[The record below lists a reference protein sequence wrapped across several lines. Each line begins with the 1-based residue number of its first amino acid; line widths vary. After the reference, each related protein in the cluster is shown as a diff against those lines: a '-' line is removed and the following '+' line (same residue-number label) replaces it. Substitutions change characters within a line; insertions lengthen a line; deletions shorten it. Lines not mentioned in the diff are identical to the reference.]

1 MNISDLRQ
9 EISIL
14 REERLKAENR
24 LMQAK
29 EMLAS
34 SLILR
39 KVICGN
45 PNCACQKGKLHGP
58 YPYLSERIKGKTHLT
73 YIRKGDLEEIERK
86 TEEYRL
92 FQKRLEYVRHL
103 NRRIDDLFKRIREMR
118 IEESRTIR
126 RIEKNERS
134 S

>member
-29 EMLAS
+29 DMLAS

-45 PNCACQKGKLHGP
+45 PNCKCQEGKLHGP
-58 YPYLSERIKGKTHLT
+58 YPYLSERRKRKTRLT
-73 YIRKGDLEEIERK
+73 YIRKRDLEEIEKK

-92 FQKRLEYVRHL
+92 FQKRLEYIRHL
-103 NRRIDDLFKRIREMR
+103 NKRIDDLFKRIREMK
-118 IEESRTIR
+118 IEGSRTIR
-126 RIEKNERS
+126 RIGKK
-134 S
+134 

>member
-14 REERLKAENR
+14 REERVKAENR

-29 EMLAS
+29 DMLAA

-45 PNCACQKGKLHGP
+45 PNCRCQEGKPHGP
-58 YPYLSERIKGKTHLT
+58 YPYLSEKIKGKTRLT
-73 YIRKGDLEEIERK
+73 YIRKRDLEKIEKK
-86 TEEYRL
+86 TQEYRL
-92 FQKRLEYVRHL
+92 FQKRLEYIRHL
-103 NRRIDDLFKRIREMR
+103 NRIIDDLFKRIREMR
-118 IEESRTIR
+118 IEESK
-126 RIEKNERS
+126 RIKTKENRKK
-134 S
+134 

>member
-29 EMLAS
+29 DMLAC

-39 KVICGN
+39 KVACGN
-45 PNCACQKGKLHGP
+45 PDCKCQKGRLHGP
-58 YPYLSERIKGKTHLT
+58 YPYLSEKIKGKTHLT
-73 YIRKGDLEEIERK
+73 YIRKRDLEKIKRK

-103 NRRIDDLFKRIREMR
+103 NRRIDDLFKRIRQTR
-118 IEESRTIR
+118 IEESRR
-126 RIEKNERS
+126 K
-134 S
+134 

>member
-14 REERLKAENR
+14 REERLKTENK

-29 EMLAS
+29 DMLS
-34 SLILR
+34 CSLIWR

-45 PNCACQKGKLHGP
+45 PRCRCQKGELHGP
-58 YPYLSERIKGKTHLT
+58 YPYLSEKIKGKTRLT
-73 YIRKGDLEEIERK
+73 YIRKRDLAKIKKK

-92 FQKRLEYVRHL
+92 FQKRIEYVRYL
-103 NRRIDDLFKRIREMR
+103 NRKIDDLFKSIRE
-118 IEESRTIR
+118 IR
-126 RIEKNERS
+126 AKQGREINKKE
-134 S
+134 

>member
-24 LMQAK
+24 FMGAK
-29 EMLAS
+29 EMLAC

-39 KVICGN
+39 RVLCGN
-45 PNCACQKGKLHGP
+45 PSCKCHKGKPHGP
-58 YPYLSERIKGKTHLT
+58 YPYLSKKVKGKTRLT
-73 YIRKGDLEEIERK
+73 YIRKGDLEKIERK

-103 NRRIDDLFKRIREMR
+103 NKRIDDLFKRIREMK
-118 IEESRTIR
+118 IKESRKTKENR
-126 RIEKNERS
+126 KK
-134 S
+134 

>member
-29 EMLAS
+29 DMLPC

-39 KVICGN
+39 KVLCGN
-45 PNCACQKGKLHGP
+45 PSCKCQKGKLHGP
-58 YPYLSERIKGKTHLT
+58 YPYLSEKRKGKTRLT
-73 YIRKGDLEEIERK
+73 YIRKRDLEKVERK

-92 FQKRLEYVRHL
+92 FQKRFEYVRHL

-118 IEESRTIR
+118 IEESGRTKENR
-126 RIEKNERS
+126 RK
-134 S
+134 

>member
-14 REERLKAENR
+14 REERVKTENR

-29 EMLAS
+29 DMLAS

-45 PNCACQKGKLHGP
+45 PNCKCQEGKLHGP
-58 YPYLSERIKGKTHLT
+58 YPYLSEKIKGKTRLT
-73 YIRKGDLEEIERK
+73 YIRKRDLEKIEKK
-86 TEEYRL
+86 TEQYRL
-92 FQKRLEYVRHL
+92 FQKRLEYIRHL
-103 NRRIDDLFKRIREMR
+103 NKRIDDLFKRIREMR
-118 IEESRTIR
+118 IERSG
-126 RIEKNERS
+126 RIKTKENRKK
-134 S
+134 

>member
-29 EMLAS
+29 DMLPC
-34 SLILR
+34 SLIWR
-39 KVICGN
+39 KVVCGN
-45 PNCACQKGKLHGP
+45 PSCRCQKGKLHGP
-58 YPYLSERIKGKTHLT
+58 YPYLSERVKGKTHLT
-73 YIRKGDLEEIERK
+73 YVRKRDLEKIEGK
-86 TEEYRL
+86 TEQYRL

-103 NRRIDDLFKRIREMR
+103 NRRIDDLFKRIREMKVKG
-118 IEESRTIR
+118 TR
-126 RIEKNERS
+126 RK
-134 S
+134 

>member
-29 EMLAS
+29 DMLPC
-34 SLILR
+34 SLIWR
-39 KVICGN
+39 KVVCGN

-58 YPYLSERIKGKTHLT
+58 YPYLSERVKGKTRLT
-73 YIRKGDLEEIERK
+73 YIRKRDLEKMEGK
-86 TEEYRL
+86 TEQYRL

-103 NRRIDDLFKRIREMR
+103 NRRIDDLFKRIRE
-118 IEESRTIR
+118 IKVKGTR
-126 RIEKNERS
+126 RK
-134 S
+134 

>member
-1 MNISDLRQ
+1 MEMWVFMNISDLRQ

-29 EMLAS
+29 DMLPC
-34 SLILR
+34 SLIWR
-39 KVICGN
+39 KVVCGN

-58 YPYLSERIKGKTHLT
+58 YPYLSERVKGKTRLT
-73 YIRKGDLEEIERK
+73 YIRKRDLEKMEGK
-86 TEEYRL
+86 TEQYRL

-103 NRRIDDLFKRIREMR
+103 NRRIDDLFKRIRE
-118 IEESRTIR
+118 IKVKGTR
-126 RIEKNERS
+126 RK
-134 S
+134 

>member
-29 EMLAS
+29 DMLPC
-34 SLILR
+34 SLIWR
-39 KVICGN
+39 KVVCGN

-58 YPYLSERIKGKTHLT
+58 YPYLSERVKGKTRLT
-73 YIRKGDLEEIERK
+73 YVRKRNLEKIEGK
-86 TEEYRL
+86 TEQYRL

-103 NRRIDDLFKRIREMR
+103 NRRIDDLFKRIRE
-118 IEESRTIR
+118 IKVKGTR
-126 RIEKNERS
+126 RK
-134 S
+134 

>member
-9 EISIL
+9 EIVTL
-14 REERLKAENR
+14 REERQKAENR

-29 EMLAS
+29 EML
-34 SLILR
+34 SLCLVWR
-39 KVICGN
+39 KIICGN
-45 PNCACQKGKLHGP
+45 PSCKCQEGKPHGP
-58 YPYLSERIKGKTHLT
+58 YPYLSEKIEGKTRLT
-73 YIRKGDLEEIERK
+73 YIRKRDLEKIEKK

-118 IEESRTIR
+118 IEKSK
-126 RIEKNERS
+126 RIKIKENRKK
-134 S
+134 

>member
-29 EMLAS
+29 EMFPC

-45 PNCACQKGKLHGP
+45 PNCRCQKGKLHGP
-58 YPYLSERIKGKTHLT
+58 YPYLSGKVKGKTRLT
-73 YIRKGDLEEIERK
+73 YVRKKDFEKVEKK

-103 NRRIDDLFKRIREMR
+103 NRRIDDLFKRIREMK
-118 IEESRTIR
+118 IEVSKRMKTKENR
-126 RIEKNERS
+126 KK
-134 S
+134 

>member
-24 LMQAK
+24 LMGAK
-29 EMLAS
+29 DMLTC

-39 KVICGN
+39 KIICGN
-45 PNCACQKGKLHGP
+45 PNCKCQEGKPHGP
-58 YPYLSERIKGKTHLT
+58 YPYLSEKVKGKTHLT
-73 YIRKGDLEEIERK
+73 YIIKRDLEKIKRK

-103 NRRIDDLFKRIREMR
+103 NRRIDDLFKRIRQMKTEGTR
-118 IEESRTIR
+118 G
-126 RIEKNERS
+126 K
-134 S
+134 

>member
-14 REERLKAENR
+14 REERLKTENR

-29 EMLAS
+29 DMVRS

-45 PNCACQKGKLHGP
+45 PNCKCQEGKPHSP
-58 YPYLSERIKGKTHLT
+58 YPYLSEKIKGKTRLT
-73 YIRKGDLEEIERK
+73 YIRKRDLEKIEKK
-86 TEEYRL
+86 TEQYRL
-92 FQKRLEYVRHL
+92 FQKRLEYIRHL
-103 NRRIDDLFKRIREMR
+103 NRRIDNLFKRIREMR
-118 IEESRTIR
+118 IEKSK
-126 RIEKNERS
+126 RIKTKENRKK
-134 S
+134 

>member
-29 EMLAS
+29 DMLPC
-34 SLILR
+34 SLIWR
-39 KVICGN
+39 KVVCGN

-58 YPYLSERIKGKTHLT
+58 YPYLSERAKGKTRLT
-73 YIRKGDLEEIERK
+73 YIRKRDLEKIEGK
-86 TEEYRL
+86 TEQYRL

-103 NRRIDDLFKRIREMR
+103 NRRIDDLFKRIREIKVKGTGR
-118 IEESRTIR
+118 
-126 RIEKNERS
+126 K
-134 S
+134 